1 MSTSTEIQVI
11 AILISIACALP
22 GCFLVVRSMAMLT
35 DAISHT
41 ILLGIVLAY
50 LGTQNLDSPLL
61 MIAAAAM
68 GVFTVFCTE
77 AVSKTRLIR
86 QDAAIGFVYPLFFSI
101 AIILITKYA
110 DSIHLD
116 LDSVM
121 TGELAFAPFN
131 RLVIAGHD
139 LGSKALYIA
148 LVLVL
153 INTAFIVAFF
163 KELKLFSFD
172 PILATI
178 LGFSPTLLH
187 YGFLSMVSIT
197 AVGAFEGVGSILVI
211 AFMVIPANAAY
222 LLTQDLGKML
232 VLSCVFA
239 TLSAVLGFQLAYAL
253 DVSISGMIATISG
266 ILFFL
271 IFLCSP
277 KEGLLFSCV
286 RRRKQQVDFAKM
298 NLLFH
303 VGAHENT
310 PDFARENG
318 MSTISNHLYWDR
330 KKINYITSLLLKEE
344 KLELRDDILF
354 LTETGRET
362 SQQATR
368 TFLRQ

>member
-50 LGTQNLDSPLL
+50 LATHNLDSPLL

-77 AVSKTRLIR
+77 SVSKTKLIR

-121 TGELAFAPFN
+121 TGELAFAPFH

-139 LGSKALYIA
+139 LGSKALYMA
-148 LVLVL
+148 LSLVLM
-153 INTAFIVAFF
+153 NTLFILAFF

-172 PILATI
+172 PILAIT

-211 AFMVIPANAAY
+211 AFMVIPANTAY
-222 LLTQDLGKML
+222 LLTHDLGKML
-232 VLSCVFA
+232 GYSSVFA
-239 TLSAVLGFQLAYAL
+239 AISAVLGFQLAYAL

-266 ILFFL
+266 MLFFL
-271 IFLCSP
+271 VFLCSP
-277 KEGLLFSCV
+277 KEGLLSSYA
-286 RRRKQQVDFAKM
+286 RKRKQQLEFAKT

-310 PDFARENG
+310 PDFAQENG
-318 MSTISNHLYWDR
+318 ISTIRQHLYWDR
-330 KKINYITSLLLKEE
+330 KKINAVTSLLLKEE
-344 KLELRDDILF
+344 KLVLRDDILF
-354 LTETGRET
+354 LTETGREA

-368 TFLRQ
+368 AFLRR